1 MAIHLHS
8 RCLST
13 AVAVILPICVS
24 PLWRSAGSGFVAVM
38 TITLLLWSSAD
49 ALASDEVLLK
59 FRTGAPPDG
68 AWPVVERW
76 MRGQDEDPPYNF
88 DLLQDHLDRTV
99 KFGWAKNTDDALA
112 DFLSHELFWAYVDLD
127 GDGIDEMMVFIAI
140 GPYCG
145 TDGCS
150 TLELHRSETG
160 WRIEDGVTMVDEN
173 DFCYRRNG
181 PNGRPSF
188 RNYSYVFWWSESR
201 LDGVC
206 YAYCSHWWDRDAI
219 DPKDLA
225 EMTPEELSMR
235 DNVRKQPWCAAASP
249 N

>member
-1 MAIHLHS
+1 M
-8 RCLST
+8 
-13 AVAVILPICVS
+13 
-24 PLWRSAGSGFVAVM
+24 AVM
-38 TITLLLWSSAD
+38 TIALVLWSRAG
-49 ALASDEVLLK
+49 AVANDEVLLK
-59 FRTGAPPDG
+59 FQTGAPPDD

-76 MRGQDEDPPYNF
+76 MRGQDEASPDNF
-88 DLLQDHLDRTV
+88 DYLQDHLDRDV
-99 KFGWAKNTDDALA
+99 EAGWAKTTDEALA
-112 DFLSHELFWAYVDLD
+112 DFLSQDLFWAYVDLD
-127 GDGIDEMMVFIAI
+127 GDGIDEMMVLIAI

-145 TDGCS
+145 TAGCN
-150 TLELHRSETG
+150 TIELHRSKTG
-160 WRIEDGVTMVDEN
+160 WRIEDGMSMVNEN

-188 RNYSYVFWWSESR
+188 RNGTDVFWWSEGR

-225 EMTPEELSMR
+225 RMTPEELSMR
-235 DNVRKQPWCAAASP
+235 ENLRKQPWCAAASS